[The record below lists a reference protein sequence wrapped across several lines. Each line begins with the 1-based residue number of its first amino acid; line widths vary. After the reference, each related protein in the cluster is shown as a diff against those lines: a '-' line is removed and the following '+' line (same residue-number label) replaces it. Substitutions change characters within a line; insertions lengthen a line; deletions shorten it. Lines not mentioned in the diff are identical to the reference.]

1 MAKLYGREYSRAEL
15 LERVGDVFQL
25 GGARRITLADGPEA
39 GVEAVEFR
47 TGSGLNFTVL
57 PGRGMDISLAEYR
70 GYPLAWRSATGET
83 AAAYYEPEGLGWL
96 RGFYGGLVVTCG
108 LTYSGHPSVDD
119 GEELGL
125 HGRASNLV
133 ARNVWVD
140 GAWEGDEY
148 VMWAQ
153 GKLKEAVVFGANLC
167 LIRRIWARLGEK
179 CFHLED
185 EVENLG
191 YERTPHM
198 LVYHINPGF
207 PLVDEGA
214 RLVSPTEEVRP
225 LDEVAQ
231 AEADDFRSFHGPKP
245 HFQEQV
251 FFHRMATDAEGKVC
265 VAVVNEAIP
274 LGFYMIYRREQLP
287 YFTQW
292 KQLGQGTYVVG
303 VEPGNCTQEG
313 RAISRER
320 GELEFLEPGET
331 RRYELTL
338 GVLTSQEE
346 IANFEQQARVR

>member
-1 MAKLYGREYSRAEL
+1 MAKLYGRNYSRAEL
-15 LERVGDVFQL
+15 LERVGDISQL
-25 GGARRITLADGPEA
+25 GGARRISLADGPEA

-57 PGRGMDISLAEYR
+57 PGRGMDISLAEYC

-83 AAAYYEPEGLGWL
+83 AAAYYDPEGLGWL

-108 LTYSGHPSVDD
+108 LTYSGLPGVDE

-125 HGRASNLV
+125 HGRASNLA

-153 GKLKEAVVFGANLC
+153 GKLRETTVYGADVRLT
-167 LIRRIWARLGEK
+167 RRIWARLGEK
-179 CFHLED
+179 AFHLED
-185 EVENLG
+185 EVENLDH
-191 YERTPHM
+191 EHTPHM

-207 PLVDEGA
+207 PVVDEGA
-214 RLVSPTEEVRP
+214 RLISPTEEVRP
-225 LDEVAQ
+225 LDETAR
-231 AEADDFRSFHGPKP
+231 AEVDQFGHFHGPKAG
-245 HFQEQV
+245 FVQQV
-251 FFHRMATDAEGKVC
+251 FFHRMQGDGEGKVH
-265 VAVVNEAIP
+265 VALVNEAIP
-274 LGFYMIYRREQLP
+274 LGFYMIYRQEQLP

-303 VEPGNCTQEG
+303 IEPGNSTQEG
-313 RAISRER
+313 RAIVRER
-320 GELEFLEPGET
+320 GELEYLEPGEV

-346 IANFEQQARVR
+346 IDGFEERAGVA